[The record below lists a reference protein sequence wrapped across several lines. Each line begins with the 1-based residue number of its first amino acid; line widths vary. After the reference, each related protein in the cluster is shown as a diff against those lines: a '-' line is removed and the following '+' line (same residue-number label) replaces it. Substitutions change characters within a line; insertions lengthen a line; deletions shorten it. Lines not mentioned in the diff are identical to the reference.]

1 MSRILTVVRHDVRRA
16 FRDRTVWAAIL
27 LVGAAF
33 LPSVGAVADP
43 EFNPLLDG
51 VLLVVLELAT
61 FSLLVVVAVGYRA
74 VVGERTGG
82 TIRFVLGLP
91 AARREVVVGKLLG
104 RVTVAGVVLAGLLTV
119 AGVVVVRG
127 YGIAS
132 LVPYLVASGW
142 LIAYAAVWTAVTVG
156 YSAAFDSSARPL
168 GAVLLTYLT
177 FSFDFGVWRVLIRP
191 AFALLF
197 TGSFDAP
204 VYDTLATA
212 PLWLRVTERLN
223 PLVNFWE
230 AMVWSVETAV
240 TGTPPGSALPHLLGT
255 VYFLSVGAVVLVW
268 GTRRFERAD
277 LGTATDGPALGD
289 RLWRA
294 VGNAVDRVS
303 RETGGTTAGESRVRS
318 LSAVDRR
325 HALQSGIVSVGIV
338 VTLLSVAPTLWGVL
352 GPSSVSTPTERLLSV
367 PSVFTLP
374 VLVLGIALGHGAVS
388 GQRARNTVR
397 FVLGLPATRRDVL
410 VGTLR
415 ARLTLLVGTLL
426 AVIAVAEVLVIARLG
441 RVYPLALVA
450 WGSYVLLYGT
460 VWTAAVVGV
469 SAATSSRYRT
479 LAVVAAV
486 FFLFNRGVGLWDPV
500 VRPTLALAVTGSTEY
515 RGYAFT
521 ADNPVLLQ
529 YADHLNPFV
538 ALDTVQGALFTV
550 AGYRSMFID
559 ATLPLTCFSL
569 VVLVAF
575 GGSALTLG
583 YRRFER
589 AGL

>member
-1 MSRILTVVRHDVRRA
+1 
-16 FRDRTVWAAIL
+16 
-27 LVGAAF
+27 
-33 LPSVGAVADP
+33 
-43 EFNPLLDG
+43 
-51 VLLVVLELAT
+51 VLELAT

-177 FSFDFGVWRVLIRP
+177 FSFDSGVWRVLIRP

-352 GPSSVSTPTERLLSV
+352 GPSSVSTPTERLL
-367 PSVFTLP
+367 
-374 VLVLGIALGHGAVS
+374 S